1 MSGPTVISLFS
12 GAGGLD
18 YGLEAAGFETRV
30 CIDNDPEAVATLREN
45 RDWPIIPESIFDIP
59 TEHILSDASLGVGD
73 ADLVVGGPPCQPFS
87 KAGYWARGD
96 SLRLEDP
103 RAFTLLAFMRVIAAT
118 LPKVVLFENVRGFA
132 YRGKAEAREFMDREF
147 RRINAKHETAYFPVA
162 ETIQAADYGVA
173 QLRERF
179 FLIAARDGTRF
190 TFPTR
195 THANA
200 QRSGLRDQ
208 LPRYRTAWDAIGDL
222 DHQSTSDLEVR
233 GKWADLLPSIPEGH
247 NYLFHTD
254 RGDGAPLFGWRRRY
268 WSFLLKL
275 GKARPSWT
283 IPAQPGPAV
292 GPFHWENRRLSV
304 REMARIQTFPD
315 DVDVV
320 GGLSSAQRQI
330 GNAVPSLLAETI
342 GRALREQMLDRVRL
356 EGEPTLAVRA
366 AGPAPPPEPT
376 RPVPHYYRE
385 LAGRDSAHPGTGMG
399 RGALRR
405 PRRSARLSLDAATSQ
420 RETVA
425 P

>member
-1 MSGPTVISLFS
+1 MSAPTVISLFS

-30 CIDNDPEAVATLREN
+30 CIDNDPEAVATLSEN
-45 RDWPIIPESIFDIP
+45 RDWPIIAESIFDVP
-59 TEHILSDASLGVGD
+59 ADRILSEAALDVGD

-103 RAFTLLAFMRVIAAT
+103 RAFTLVAFMRVVAAA
-118 LPKVVLFENVRGFA
+118 LPRVVLFENVRGFA
-132 YRGKAEAREFMDREF
+132 YRGKSEAREFMDREF
-147 RRINAKHETAYFPVA
+147 RRINAMHETAYVPVA
-162 ETIQAADYGVA
+162 ETIQAADYGVP

-179 FLIAARDGTRF
+179 LLVAARDGARLM
-190 TFPTR
+190 FPTT
-195 THANA
+195 TH
-200 QRSGLRDQ
+200 SGARQGGPGDQ
-208 LPRYRTAWDAIGDL
+208 LSQHRTAWDAIGDL
-222 DHQSTSDLEVR
+222 GNQRTSDLEMR

-254 RGDGAPLFGWRRRY
+254 RGGGTPLFGWRRRY

-275 GKARPSWT
+275 AKDRPSWT

-315 DVDVV
+315 DVDVI

-342 GRALREQMLDRVRL
+342 GRALREQLLDRVRL
-356 EGEPTLAVRA
+356 EGEPALAVRA
-366 AGPAPPPEPT
+366 GEPVPPPGPT
-376 RPVPHYYRE
+376 RPVPHHYRG
-385 LAGRDSAHPGTGMG
+385 LAGHDSAHPGTGMG

-405 PRRSARLSLDAATSQ
+405 ATQSARLSRNAATS
-420 RETVA
+420 RTGAVA